1 MPSPATKIHQ
11 LHYITLSENDD
22 TSNEVLAV
30 STEDGRVIFYS
41 TTKFSQLESME
52 SDSKPDIPICT
63 SIGQLGGAAEDV
75 TTRIKDFEIL
85 RMPGSQ
91 SLVAVTGSSD
101 GAIRL
106 WILHD
111 AEIADGS
118 LVQTRSMD
126 DAVQNPEK
134 VAAVP
139 PSSDDTMITQVGS
152 LLGTYEAG
160 NRITCLKAFVM
171 SQAESTKPNGLADGN
186 TNSANGQGGDYES
199 SDMGD

>member
-1 MPSPATKIHQ
+1 M
-11 LHYITLSENDD
+11 HYITLSENDD
-22 TSNEVLAV
+22 TSNDVLAV
-30 STEDGRVIFYS
+30 STEDGRVLFYS
-41 TTKFSQLESME
+41 TTRFSQVESTE
-52 SDSKPDIPICT
+52 SDSKPGIPICT
-63 SIGQLGGAAEDV
+63 SIGQLGGPAENV

-85 RMPGSQ
+85 RMPESQ

-118 LVQTRSMD
+118 VVQTRSMD
-126 DAVQNPEK
+126 DAIQNPEK
-134 VAAVP
+134 AAGVP
-139 PSSDDTMITQVGS
+139 PMSDGAMITQVGS

-171 SQAESTKPNGLADGN
+171 SQPERTKPNGLAEGN
-186 TNSANGQGGDYES
+186 TNSANGHGGNYER

>member
-1 MPSPATKIHQ
+1 M
-11 LHYITLSENDD
+11 HYITLSENDD
-22 TSNEVLAV
+22 TSNDVLAV
-30 STEDGRVIFYS
+30 STEDGRVLFYS
-41 TTKFSQLESME
+41 TTRFSQVESTE

-63 SIGQLGGAAEDV
+63 SIGQLGGPAENV

-85 RMPGSQ
+85 RMPESQ

-118 LVQTRSMD
+118 VVQTRSMD
-126 DAVQNPEK
+126 DAIQNPEK
-134 VAAVP
+134 AAGVP
-139 PSSDDTMITQVGS
+139 PMSDGAMITQVGS

-171 SQAESTKPNGLADGN
+171 SQPERTKPNGLAEGN
-186 TNSANGQGGDYES
+186 TISANGHGGNYES

>member
-1 MPSPATKIHQ
+1 M
-11 LHYITLSENDD
+11 HYVTLSEDDD
-22 TSNEVLAV
+22 TSNDVLAV
-30 STEDGRVIFYS
+30 STEDGRVLFYS
-41 TTKFSQLESME
+41 TTRFSQLESTE

-63 SIGQLGGAAEDV
+63 SIGQLGGAAENV

-106 WILHD
+106 WMLHD
-111 AEIADGS
+111 AETADGS

-126 DAVQNPEK
+126 DVIQKSEK
-134 VAAVP
+134 AAAVT
-139 PSSDDTMITQVGS
+139 PSSNGAMITQVGS

-171 SQAESTKPNGLADGN
+171 SQSESTKPNGLADGN
-186 TNSANGQGGDYES
+186 TNSANGPGDNDQS
-199 SDMGD
+199 SDTGD

>member
-1 MPSPATKIHQ
+1 M
-11 LHYITLSENDD
+11 HYITLSENDD
-22 TSNEVLAV
+22 TSNDVLAV
-30 STEDGRVIFYS
+30 STEDGRVLFYS
-41 TTKFSQLESME
+41 TTRFSQVESTE

-63 SIGQLGGAAEDV
+63 SIGQLGGPAENV

-85 RMPGSQ
+85 RMPESQ

-118 LVQTRSMD
+118 VVQTRSMD
-126 DAVQNPEK
+126 DAIQNPEK
-134 VAAVP
+134 AAGVP
-139 PSSDDTMITQVGS
+139 PMSDGAMITQVGS

-171 SQAESTKPNGLADGN
+171 SQPERTKPNGLAEGN
-186 TNSANGQGGDYES
+186 TNSANGHGGNYES

>member
-1 MPSPATKIHQ
+1 M
-11 LHYITLSENDD
+11 SENDD
-22 TSNEVLAV
+22 TSNDVLAV

-41 TTKFSQLESME
+41 TTKLSQLESME

-118 LVQTRSMD
+118 LVQTRTMD
-126 DAVQNPEK
+126 DAVQKPEK

-171 SQAESTKPNGLADGN
+171 SQPETTKPNGLADGN